1 MGKSVASYSG
11 HVLKLVPG
19 DHQYSLPE
27 FPIVIIWN
35 GSDTFCP
42 TQFVKANAIT
52 EWKMGIIS
60 RHLGEAIKLFE
71 QVEPDVKHSHKKALS
86 SSFKDLRNAT
96 ILTDQLMGNTIQGH
110 SQNIPPVLYGA
121 RKGTASDMTY
131 TVSADHNPP
140 PFFRHDVDPATLD
153 PPQEMSAK
161 STLRP
166 VAPRSVKIF
175 AGFYPDPDIEFN
187 TEDFYL
193 PVEIFL
199 AIPSAEARNIPVQ
212 PQPPPTQPVFP
223 GPAPQQPVFTNPV
236 QTQQPVFPTPVQVLS
251 SRKSGQIAPTSTV
264 TGPSVPVRIPMPPPP
279 PPPVAPTPVVSA
291 TPSKSVSTPSSSS
304 GYVKKFSCKFCKY
317 STDRKNDWENHC
329 NRHTGQTF
337 KCGQDGCKKV
347 FSSPKNRDF
356 HFKNVHLGI
365 KRFTCPELKCNHQ
378 ENDYGIMKVHLFE
391 SHGIGEEC
399 KCKFCDKKFGNWRV
413 LDRHLNICQTEK
425 NKKCPV
431 CKKGYKDTE
440 RLVSHMQSLHTDS
453 PRLICDKCG
462 GVFTTQDSLRVHQ
475 ATQHK

>member
-1 MGKSVASYSG
+1 
-11 HVLKLVPG
+11 
-19 DHQYSLPE
+19 
-27 FPIVIIWN
+27 
-35 GSDTFCP
+35 
-42 TQFVKANAIT
+42 
-52 EWKMGIIS
+52 
-60 RHLGEAIKLFE
+60 
-71 QVEPDVKHSHKKALS
+71 
-86 SSFKDLRNAT
+86 
-96 ILTDQLMGNTIQGH
+96 
-110 SQNIPPVLYGA
+110 
-121 RKGTASDMTY
+121 MTY

-193 PVEIFL
+193 LVEIFL

-236 QTQQPVFPTPVQVLS
+236 QTQQAVFPTPVQVFS

-304 GYVKKFSCKFCKY
+304 GYVKKFNCKFCKY

-337 KCGQDGCKKV
+337 KCGQNGCKKV

-356 HFKNVHLGI
+356 HCKNVHLGI

-431 CKKGYKDTE
+431 CKKRLQGY
-440 RLVSHMQSLHTDS
+440 
-453 PRLICDKCG
+453 
-462 GVFTTQDSLRVHQ
+462 
-475 ATQHK
+475 